1 MSQPAAPPHPF
12 QMAGHI
18 QRGDMAPWWN
28 QGFNRF
34 LFDPLVGRYIVLAFQ
49 GMRGDPP
56 DAAREQALRGLVRF
70 DATEHAF
77 LLGVSCDSKTRTQ
90 DAAAPLRPVVDADAA
105 MHRAYGIGAG
115 RAWIVLDP
123 MLRVIEMIAFRDDAA
138 DIGQLADLLDA
149 LPPPARFLGVEMAP
163 PVLMLPDVFEPA
175 LCRHLIDLYERS
187 GGRESGFMQ
196 EVGGKAVEHYD
207 PDWKRRKDCMLTDA
221 ALIEQI
227 KARFA
232 RRVGLMLQRAF
243 QFRLTR
249 MERHLLAC
257 YAAEDGGH
265 FGPHRDD
272 TVKATEHRRF
282 AASINL
288 NDDFDGGDL
297 DFPEFGRR
305 RFKPPVGAALI
316 FSSSLLHRVHRVTRG
331 RRYAFLAFLHDEEA
345 EKLRVANLR
354 FLVPPGP
361 GTVR

>member
-1 MSQPAAPPHPF
+1 MSQAAAAHPF

-28 QGFNRF
+28 HGIQRF
-34 LFDPLVGRYIVLAFQ
+34 LFDPLTGRYIVLAFQ
-49 GMRGDPP
+49 GVRGDPP
-56 DAAREQALRGLVRF
+56 EAARRQALRRF
-70 DATEHAF
+70 DRFAAAERAYF
-77 LLGVSCDSKTRTQ
+77 LGISCDPRIQ
-90 DAAAPLRPVVDADAA
+90 AGGEAAQEAAPLRGVFDAGAA
-105 MHRAYGIGAG
+105 MHRAYGLGAA

-123 MLRVIEMIAFRDDAA
+123 MLRVIEMIPFRDDAA

-149 LPPPARFLGVEMAP
+149 LPPPARFLGIELAP

-175 LCRHLIDLYERS
+175 LCAHLIALYERS

-196 EVGGKAVEHYD
+196 EVSGKAVEHYD
-207 PDWKRRKDCMLTDA
+207 PQWKRRKDCMVTDA

-249 MERHLLAC
+249 MERYLLAC

-282 AASINL
+282 AVSINL
-288 NDDFDGGDL
+288 NADFDGGDL
-297 DFPEFGRR
+297 DFPEFGPQ

-316 FSSSLLHRVHRVTRG
+316 FSAALLHRVNRVTRG

-345 EKLRVANLR
+345 EKLRLANLR
-354 FLVPPGP
+354 FLAPPA
-361 GTVR
+361 